1 MCGTIQGTKGL
12 ERAAVILTCMDD
24 TLEEALVYIGASRA
38 VTSLTIIGRES
49 FLASLNPEV
58 ATSN

>member
-1 MCGTIQGTKGL
+1 
-12 ERAAVILTCMDD
+12 MDD
-24 TLEEALVYIGASRA
+24 TMEEALVYIGASRA

-49 FLASLNPEV
+49 FLASLNPGV

>member
-1 MCGTIQGTKGL
+1 
-12 ERAAVILTCMDD
+12 MDD

-49 FLASLNPEV
+49 FLASLNPPTTTPAPE
-58 ATSN
+58 AE